1 MYAPMGEKERA
12 TQEPRGG
19 NAAKRMMKWRTTSS
33 ENRSFLSTSFPH
45 LTLFSFLPPPPLPPQ
60 TKQNKQYNRKMQS
73 YTAPKQVLD
82 DVPMEEAGGGDGEG
96 NDPFAGRG
104 PQRVV
109 DRESDYHR
117 RRLARALSPSRGDA
131 FSSAADAKKTKG
143 KSKQGGGE
151 SSSYADVMKAAA
163 LARERDN
170 TLANIRA
177 KERAKEA
184 GEAAAAATA
193 AAAAA
198 AAAGD
203 DEEKPAKKAKT
214 SEWDDDDEGAAAT
227 TVTAPPRGSLPA
239 GAPSAWDATPVAPSA
254 SAAAA
259 VPAPRRPRSR
269 WDETPV
275 GVVAGGA
282 TPAAAANFFGATPVA
297 GGGRFGATPVISSA
311 VPSSAAAAAAAAAA
325 SSGSMTAEQFHALKV
340 ERDLGGRNRPWT
352 SDELDSLLPGPR

>member
-1 MYAPMGEKERA
+1 
-12 TQEPRGG
+12 
-19 NAAKRMMKWRTTSS
+19 
-33 ENRSFLSTSFPH
+33 
-45 LTLFSFLPPPPLPPQ
+45 
-60 TKQNKQYNRKMQS
+60 MQS

-184 GEAAAAATA
+184 GEAAAAA
-193 AAAAA
+193 
-198 AAAGD
+198 
-203 DEEKPAKKAKT
+203 
-214 SEWDDDDEGAAAT
+214 
-227 TVTAPPRGSLPA
+227 
-239 GAPSAWDATPVAPSA
+239 
-254 SAAAA
+254 
-259 VPAPRRPRSR
+259 
-269 WDETPV
+269 
-275 GVVAGGA
+275 
-282 TPAAAANFFGATPVA
+282 
-297 GGGRFGATPVISSA
+297 
-311 VPSSAAAAAAAAAA
+311 AAAAA